1 MFDDDADADCV
12 SVSDDQSVCG
22 TIEREV
28 DMTERSAA
36 QGAEDARLRFN
47 PPWGKTNEVQY
58 VSNNQGYPTS
68 DIQFGDIEHFAS
80 LLSDP
85 K

>member
-28 DMTERSAA
+28 DMTERSA
-36 QGAEDARLRFN
+36 EDARLRFN

-58 VSNNQGYPTS
+58 VSNNNQGYPTS
-68 DIQFGDIEHFAS
+68 DIQFGDIA
-80 LLSDP
+80 
-85 K
+85 